1 MPRIFDNIGQLLLP
15 AIKETLQASH
25 RADFCVGYFNLR
37 GWKAIDAEIA
47 QWSGGE
53 GKCCRVL
60 VGMQKSPEE
69 LLRDDLTA
77 TLEPEMVDNQT
88 AARYKRTLAEEFR
101 KQLVLGAPTNADEQ
115 GLRRL
120 ADQLRK
126 KQVIVKLFLR
136 YPLHAKLYLLYRD
149 DANNPITGFVG
160 SSNLS
165 MAGLKKQGEL
175 NVDVLDH
182 DATKKLAAWFE
193 DRWTDRLCVDISA
206 ELADIIDESWARPDL
221 VPPYYVY
228 LKIAYHLSREARTG
242 LSEFRIPRI
251 FGNTL
256 FDFQTAAVKIAAH
269 HLNKRGG
276 VLIGDVVGL
285 GKTLIASA
293 VTKIF
298 QEDQGIETLIICPKN
313 LVKMWEDYVHRY
325 QLVAK
330 VMSLSTVI
338 SELPEMRRYRV
349 VLIDESHN
357 LRNPEGVRF
366 KAIKTYIEK
375 NESLC
380 VLLSATPYN
389 KTYLDLAAQLQLFV
403 RDDLDLGIR
412 PERLITELTE
422 TEFIR
427 RHQCPV
433 RSIKA
438 FEKSNYP
445 DDWRDLMRLYMVRR
459 TRSFILDNYADTDPL
474 TGRKYL
480 TFADGSRSYFP
491 VRVPRTV
498 KFKINDGDPDDP
510 YAKLYSPA
518 IVNAINSLK
527 LPRYG
532 MGNYVGAFAGI
543 PPTPKEA
550 KIIDGLGRAGNRLM
564 GFCRTNLFKR
574 LESGGPAFIQSIER
588 HVLRNFIVLH
598 AVETGGEIPL
608 GTQDAELLDDRIV
621 DEDSDSDKA
630 HTFDEGEYGEVS
642 GEVADGSDGE
652 WTDAAFRQRARRIY
666 DFYVTHRKSRFKWIS
681 ASRFDAALQDALR
694 EDIDSL
700 LKILAKC
707 GAWDPDKDTKL
718 ASLLRLLTKT
728 HPNEKV
734 LIFTQFADTARYLG
748 GQFAMRRLEAAAVA
762 TGDCENPTE
771 LAWRF
776 SPVSN
781 DKPVSTYDELRVLVA
796 TDVLSEGQ
804 NLQDCSLVVNYDLPW
819 AIIRL
824 IQRAGRVDRI
834 GQKAETITCYTFL
847 PAEGVERIINLR
859 GRVRQRLQENREVV
873 GSDEAFFEDDKKGTL
888 VLDLYNEKAGILDG
902 EADSDVEV
910 DLASYAYQIW
920 KNAIDADPPLEKLV
934 PELPDVVYTSKPHT
948 ATHAAPDGALLYMR
962 TPEDNDALAWIDHAG
977 NPVTQSQL
985 VILKAAEC
993 APGTLPLPR
1002 TDQHHELVQTGI
1014 AHLVKEEKAI
1024 GGALG
1029 RPSGARFRTYERLKQ
1044 YRQSIGDTRDLF
1056 TTDAFVRSLDLAV
1069 DDIYRYPLQPSAVDK
1084 VNRQLRTGI
1093 TSQLLAQLVIDLRD
1107 AELLSVVHEEA
1118 HKRDPRIICSMGLI
1132 TQPRHDH

>member
-1 MPRIFDNIGQLLLP
+1 MPRIFDNIAEHLLP
-15 AIKETLQASH
+15 AIKATLEASH

-37 GWKAIDAEIA
+37 GWKEIDAEIGRWA
-47 QWSGGE
+47 GGD
-53 GKCCRVL
+53 GNCCRLL
-60 VGMQKSPEE
+60 VGMQKAPEDA
-69 LLRDDLTA
+69 LRDGLTP
-77 TLEPEMVDNQT
+77 TPEPELVDNQT
-88 AARYKRTLAEEFR
+88 AARHKRSLAEEFR
-101 KQLVLGAPTNADEQ
+101 RQLVLGSPTNADEA

-120 ADQLRK
+120 ANQLRAR
-126 KQVIVKLFLR
+126 QVVVKLFLR
-136 YPLHAKLYLLYRD
+136 HPLHAKLYLLYRD

-182 DATKKLAAWFE
+182 DATKKLATWFE
-193 DRWTDRLCVDISA
+193 DRWNDRLCVDISD

-221 VPPYYVY
+221 LPPYHVY

-242 LSEFRIPRI
+242 LSEFRIPRV
-251 FGNTL
+251 FGDTL

-298 QEDQGIETLIICPKN
+298 QEDHGVESLIICPKN
-313 LVKMWEDYVHRY
+313 LVQMWEDYVHRY

-330 VMSLSTVI
+330 VQSLSTVI
-338 SELPEMRRYRV
+338 NELPEMRRYRV

-357 LRNPEGVRF
+357 LRNPEGARF
-366 KAIKTYIEK
+366 KTIKSYIEK

-389 KTYLDLAAQLQLFV
+389 KTYLDLASQLQLFV
-403 RDDLDLGIR
+403 REDLDLGIR
-412 PERLITELTE
+412 PERLIAEMTE

-427 RHQCPV
+427 QHQCPV

-438 FEKSNYP
+438 FEKSAYP

-459 TRSFILDNYADTDPL
+459 TRSFILDNYADTDPVN
-474 TGRKYL
+474 GRKYL
-480 TFADGSRSYFP
+480 TFADGTRSYFP
-491 VRVPRTV
+491 IRVPKTV
-498 KFKINDGDPDDP
+498 KFKIDDSNPNDP
-510 YAKLYSPA
+510 YGRLYSPA
-518 IVNAINSLK
+518 IVNTINGLK

-532 MGNYVGAFAGI
+532 MANYVLAAGAA
-543 PPTPKEA
+543 PPTPREA

-588 HVLRNFIVLH
+588 HILRNFIILH
-598 AVETGGEIPL
+598 AIETGAEIPL
-608 GTQDAELLDDRIV
+608 GTQDAELLDARTV

-630 HTFDEGEYGEVS
+630 QMFAEGEYGDENGAGPS
-642 GEVADGSDGE
+642 GNGE
-652 WTDAAFRQRARRIY
+652 WTEAAFRKRAQQAY
-666 DFYVTHRKSRFKWIS
+666 DFYAKHRRSRFKWIS
-681 ASRFDAALQDALR
+681 SAHFDPSLADALR
-694 EDIDSL
+694 DDIGAL
-700 LKILAKC
+700 LKVLAQC
-707 GAWDPDKDTKL
+707 GHWDSAKDAKL
-718 ASLLRLLTKT
+718 AALLALLKKA
-728 HPNEKV
+728 HGKDKV

-748 GQFAMRRLEAAAVA
+748 EQFSAHGVGAAAVA
-762 TGDCENPTE
+762 TGDCENPTA

-781 DKPVSTYDELRVLVA
+781 EKPVSTYDELRVLVA

-804 NLQDCSLVVNYDLPW
+804 NLQDCSIVVNYDLPW

-834 GQKAETITCYTFL
+834 GQKAERITCYTFL
-847 PAEGVERIINLR
+847 PADGVERIIRLR

-873 GSDEAFFEDDKKGTL
+873 GSDEAFFEDDKKNTV

-902 EADSDVEV
+902 EADGDVEV

-920 KNAIDADPPLEKLV
+920 KNAIDADRKLEMLI
-934 PELPDVVYTSKPHT
+934 PALPDVVYSSKSHSAIP
-948 ATHAAPDGALLYMR
+948 AMPDGVLLYMR
-962 TPEDNDALAWIDHAG
+962 TPEDNDALAWLDTAG
-977 NPVTQSQL
+977 KAVTQSQL
-985 VILKAAEC
+985 AILKAAEC
-993 APGTLPLPR
+993 VPSTPALPR
-1002 TDQHHELVQTGI
+1002 SANHHELVQVGV

-1044 YRQSIGDTRDLF
+1044 YRQSIGEMRDLF
-1056 TTDAFVRSLDLAV
+1056 ISDAFVRSLDLAI
-1069 DDIYRYPLQPSAVDK
+1069 DDIYRYPLQQSAVDK
-1084 VNRQLRTGI
+1084 INRQLRTGI
-1093 TSQLLAQLVIDLRD
+1093 ASNLLAQLVIDLRD
-1107 AELLSVVHEEA
+1107 AELLSVIHEEA
-1118 HKRDPRIICSMGLI
+1118 QKRDPRVICSMGLLQAP
-1132 TQPRHDH
+1132 TATP